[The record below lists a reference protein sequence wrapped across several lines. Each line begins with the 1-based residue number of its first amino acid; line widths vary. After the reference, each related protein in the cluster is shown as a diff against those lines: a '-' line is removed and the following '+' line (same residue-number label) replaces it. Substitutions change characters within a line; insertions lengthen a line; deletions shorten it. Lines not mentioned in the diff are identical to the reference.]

1 MSEQRD
7 VTALPLAKLRKGDTV
22 KIALHLA
29 GFTTREEATVLA
41 NREGVIE
48 IDNGVG
54 NDPTRFD
61 HEGYHLVGRD
71 RDYAMRLEKA

>member
-1 MSEQRD
+1 MPEGR
-7 VTALPLAKLRKGDTV
+7 AAFGHLRKGDAVT
-22 KIALHLA
+22 IALNLA

-48 IDNGVG
+48 IDNGPG

-61 HEGYHLVGRD
+61 HHGYHLVGSD
-71 RDYAMRLEKA
+71 RDHAMRLEKAR